1 MPKLTVRPSFGGKKL
16 SVKQFILSHLIIL
29 TVGLLFL
36 AGIYYIVNIQYQQ
49 NDKSFEKGPVT
60 TPPKSLRLD
69 LDQPDDDAL
78 TFQSSILISGKTAPS
93 KEILISTDTQDLV
106 IKSKP
111 DGSFS
116 TVITLDEG
124 VNKITAVVFDATG
137 DFRSIERSVYYSKEK
152 I

>member
-1 MPKLTVRPSFGGKKL
+1 MPKLTKIL

-29 TVGLLFL
+29 TVSLLFL
-36 AGIYYIVNIQYQQ
+36 TLIHYIVNIQYRQ
-49 NDKSFEKGPVT
+49 NDKPFESGPVT

-78 TFQSSILISGKTAPS
+78 TFQSSILISGKTGPA
-93 KEILISTDTQDLV
+93 KEILISTDSQDLV
-106 IKSKP
+106 ITSKP

-116 TVITLDEG
+116 TVINLAEG
-124 VNKITAVVFDATG
+124 VNNITAVVFDISG
-137 DFRSIERSVYYSKEK
+137 DFRSAERTVYYSKEK

>member
-1 MPKLTVRPSFGGKKL
+1 MIKLTKIL
-16 SVKQFILSHLIIL
+16 STKQFVLSLLIIL

-36 AGIYYIVNIQYQQ
+36 AGVYYIVNIQYLGS
-49 NDKSFEKGPVT
+49 DKPFESGPVT

-69 LDQPDDDAL
+69 LSEPDDDSL
-78 TFQSSILISGKTAPS
+78 TFQSSIIISGKTGPA

-116 TVITLDEG
+116 TVINLMEG
-124 VNKITAVVFDATG
+124 VNQITAVVFDISG
-137 DFRSIERSVYYSKEK
+137 DFRSVERTVYYSKEK